1 MRSDFEILDKTLF
14 AGKVIAKSLMKTFR
28 LHIIV
33 IDHHNT
39 YFIITNGMNAII
51 GK

>member
-1 MRSDFEILDKTLF
+1 LKYLTRLILF
-14 AGKVIAKSLMKTFR
+14 AGKVTAKSLMKTFR

-33 IDHHNT
+33 IDRHNT
-39 YFIITNGMNAII
+39 HFIITNGMNAII